1 VYFISRNEGH
11 TDLEVRAIAFSSLIV
26 GNVFLI
32 LTSLSKS
39 KNVLAVI
46 AERNIAVLI
55 ISFTAFFM
63 LILTLTVPALQRV
76 FSFSFPGFAHF
87 IPALAGAV
95 IMLLFWEAIK
105 LRKSK

>member
-1 VYFISRNEGH
+1 
-11 TDLEVRAIAFSSLIV
+11 LEVRAIAFSSLIV

-55 ISFTAFFM
+55 ISFAAFFM
-63 LILTLTVPALQRV
+63 LILTLTVPTLQKV
-76 FSFSFPGFAHF
+76 FSFAFPGFEHF
-87 IPALAGAV
+87 VPALIGAML
-95 IMLLFWEAIK
+95 MLLFWEAIK
-105 LRKSK
+105 FMKSK